1 MRHPIY
7 TGLFVWIIGDLL
19 AGVSPRNALL
29 YALGMLWFVIKTFAE
44 EGFLRKDPAY
54 AAYMERVR
62 WRWFPGIA

>member
-19 AGVSPRNALL
+19 VGYSPRNALIS
-29 YALGMLWFVIKTFAE
+29 ALGVLWFVIKSFVE
-44 EGFLRKDPAY
+44 ESFMKKDPSY